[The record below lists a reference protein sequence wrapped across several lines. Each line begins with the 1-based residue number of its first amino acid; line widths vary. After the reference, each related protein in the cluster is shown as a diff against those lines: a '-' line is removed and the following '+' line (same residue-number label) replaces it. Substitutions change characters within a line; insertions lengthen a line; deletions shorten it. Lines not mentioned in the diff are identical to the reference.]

1 VALSARLRYAYA
13 LGKRGES
20 AKAAA
25 LVAEAERI
33 ARERI
38 DAGNQTPGL
47 RVELAAAA
55 ALRKDTNAAIDW
67 LERALKGGY
76 RNYGFLERDPILLG
90 QLRTD
95 ARFHDVLEAMR
106 RDVEAQRARARTRG
120 LLDVEPLLGP
130 AK

>member
-1 VALSARLRYAYA
+1 
-13 LGKRGES
+13 
-20 AKAAA
+20 
-25 LVAEAERI
+25 
-33 ARERI
+33 
-38 DAGNQTPGL
+38 L

-67 LERALKGGY
+67 LERAFEGGY
-76 RNYGFLERDPILLG
+76 RNYGFLERDPILLA

-95 ARFHDVLEAMR
+95 ARFHDVLERMR